1 MTRLVRITVW
11 LMELNTLHLAL
22 YRKMKMLSGLSSSE
36 TFHTALIHKRLE
48 LSAPNVGSRV
58 FMMADETHY
67 QLFDLLNKEFSFE
80 VDTST
85 LGCGYNGA
93 LYFVSMDAD
102 GGVARFPANKAGA
115 KYGTGYCDAQC
126 SQYNKFI
133 DGTVLF
139 APISYISHANPL
151 DRPIVMAGL
160 SLKEPTNTTTPTLGS
175 DTTAPAALKWMSGWQ
190 TACPPHFAPC
200 RAQHLVK
207 SFAWAMLA

>member
-1 MTRLVRITVW
+1 
-11 LMELNTLHLAL
+11 
-22 YRKMKMLSGLSSSE
+22 MKILSGLPSSE

-48 LSAPNVGSRV
+48 LSTPNVGSRV

-93 LYFVSMDAD
+93 LFFVSMDAD

-133 DGTVLF
+133 DGTVIF
-139 APISYISHANPL
+139 ASISYISHANPL
-151 DRPIVMAGL
+151 GRPIVMNGL
-160 SLKEPTNTTTPTLGS
+160 SLKEPINTTTPTLGS
-175 DTTAPAALKWMSGWQ
+175 DTTALVALKWMSGWQ
-190 TACPPHFAPC
+190 MACPPHFAPC
-200 RAQHLVK
+200 PARHLAK
-207 SFAWAMLA
+207 SFALAMIA